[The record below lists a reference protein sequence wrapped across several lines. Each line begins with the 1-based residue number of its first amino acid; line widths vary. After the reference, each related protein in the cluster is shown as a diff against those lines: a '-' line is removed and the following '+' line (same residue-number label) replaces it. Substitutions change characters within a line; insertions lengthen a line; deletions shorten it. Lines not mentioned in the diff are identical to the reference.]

1 MCWPL
6 ARELHEQSPSLC
18 CTSLCDAVPEADYLN
33 LHGLNVCSGEDVISN
48 ASFLPD
54 GAYRAEWEA
63 VVCAEGSRGP
73 QHKAEVLRLEEEP
86 SKKVLSLKPV
96 CCETAAELIRA
107 FLPFPWP
114 WQLIPAPPPASLW
127 PCCVLCVPGP
137 QVGSLG
143 GSKAW
148 EA

>member
-18 CTSLCDAVPEADYLN
+18 CTSLCDAVPEADFLN

-48 ASFLPD
+48 ASFLHD

-96 CCETAAELIRA
+96 CCEM
-107 FLPFPWP
+107 
-114 WQLIPAPPPASLW
+114 QLS
-127 PCCVLCVPGP
+127 
-137 QVGSLG
+137 
-143 GSKAW
+143 
-148 EA
+148 